1 MTLPT
6 VSGSTSQ
13 SAAKFPGLP
22 PGFGGPPAY
31 SSVGSTPGG
40 FKFGSIGGLSG
51 AVPTLAVSGTGSGNG
66 TQVATTSGVMT
77 PGLQLQQVRSSATHA
92 QQNSAPGGLLRL
104 GQTSQLPTATSS
116 SGGFNFGGG
125 LKFSSGGPT
134 MSQTPQQTP
143 KLIFGGTTPQSQNP
157 LGGLNF
163 GGSSGVGGA
172 FGTALVTTTAPTT
185 VPLTTPSF
193 NFAATSSSSGTVGTQ
208 KISGGIF
215 GASTLQQPS
224 AALPSNP
231 TPPAFN
237 FGATAS
243 QPTQQQRSMSLRSG
257 NAGNGMFNFSSNPQK
272 QTPSMATGALIFGGG
287 GAGNSATAGPAFNFS
302 AAAGSQTGS
311 NVSGSGTGLSFGATP
326 AAPGGSG
333 GFNFSAAAGANPVR
347 GLSFGGS
354 TGGVAFSG
362 STNQIQPGG
371 IFGQNMPSNNPS
383 TPSVFNPS
391 LATPSK
397 SPQMGGFNFTPQ
409 PSTTGFNFSASAG
422 TPGGIN
428 FGSPGVGGGTLFS
441 AGTPTGG
448 EASRPVATARRR
460 TRGRRK

>member
-1 MTLPT
+1 L
-6 VSGSTSQ
+6 G
-13 SAAKFPGLP
+13 AA
-22 PGFGGPPAY
+22 PA
-31 SSVGSTPGG
+31 
-40 FKFGSIGGLSG
+40 
-51 AVPTLAVSGTGSGNG
+51 LAVSGTGSGNV
-66 TQVATTSGVMT
+66 TQVATISGVMT
-77 PGLQLQQVRSSATHA
+77 PGLQLQQVQSSATPA

-125 LKFSSGGPT
+125 FKFSSGGPT

-143 KLIFGGTTPQSQNP
+143 PKLTFGGATPQGQNP

-172 FGTALVTTTAPTT
+172 FGTALVTTTAPTAAL
-185 VPLTTPSF
+185 LTTPTF
-193 NFAATSSSSGTVGTQ
+193 NFTATSSSATLGTQ
-208 KISGGIF
+208 KIHGGIF
-215 GASTLQQPS
+215 GGSALQKPS
-224 AALPSNP
+224 VALPSNP

-237 FGATAS
+237 FGATGS
-243 QPTQQQRSMSLRSG
+243 QPTQQQQSMSSGTG
-257 NAGNGMFNFSSNPQK
+257 NAGSGMFNFSTNPQK
-272 QTPSMATGALIFGGG
+272 QTPSLSTGALIFGGG
-287 GAGNSATAGPAFNFS
+287 GAGNYATAGPVYNFS

-311 NVSGSGTGLSFGATP
+311 KVSGSGTGLGFGATP

-333 GFNFSAAAGANPVR
+333 GFNFSAAGAASSTAVG

-397 SPQMGGFNFTPQ
+397 PPQMGGFNFTPQ
-409 PSTTGFNFSASAG
+409 PSATGFNFSASAG

-428 FGSPGVGGGTLFS
+428 FGSPGVGGGALFS

-460 TRGRRK
+460 NRGRRK